1 MRTERLIDKEVEKV
15 LGALTPSNALVC
27 EVCLHTGLRVN
38 DVLSLRTQQLAP
50 RFWVTESK
58 TKKRKQ
64 IGLPGP
70 LLAAIQRQ
78 AGKEWAFPGRKPENH
93 RTRQA
98 VWKDVKRAAKAYR
111 LPQNVGTHSFRKTY
125 AGDLMDEYGDIEK
138 VQKMMNH
145 SSPVC
150 TLIYLM
156 GLESLSRKKRSGLDH
171 AAPRY
176 KRRIR

>member
-15 LGALTPSNALVC
+15 LSALMPSNALVC
-27 EVCLHTGLRVN
+27 EVCLHTGLRVS
-38 DVLSLRTQQLAP
+38 DVLNLRTEQLAP

-58 TKKRKQ
+58 TGKRKQ
-64 IGLPGP
+64 IGLPRP
-70 LLAAIQRQ
+70 LLEAIQQ
-78 AGKEWAFPGRKPENH
+78 HAGREWAFPGRDPRKH

-98 VWKDVKRAAKAYR
+98 VWKDVKRAAVAYR
-111 LPQNVGTHSFRKTY
+111 MPQNVGVHSFRKTY
-125 AGDLMDEYGDIEK
+125 AADLMEQFGDLGK

-145 SSPVC
+145 SSPIC

-156 GLESLSRKKRSGLDH
+156 GMKNLLERQQAGRTY

-176 KRRIR
+176 GRRL

>member
-1 MRTERLIDKEVEKV
+1 MRTERLIDKEVERV
-15 LGALTPSNALVC
+15 LHALMPSNRLVC

-38 DVLSLRTQQLAP
+38 DALSLRTQQLAP

-58 TKKRKQ
+58 TGKRKQ
-64 IGLPGP
+64 IGLPAP
-70 LLAAIQRQ
+70 LLAAIRQQ
-78 AGKEWAFPGRKPENH
+78 AGEVWAFPGRYPEKH

-125 AGDLMDEYGDIEK
+125 ACDLMDEYGDIEK
-138 VQKMMNH
+138 VRKMMNH
-145 SSPVC
+145 NSPVV
-150 TLIYLM
+150 TLIYIM
-156 GLESLSRKKRSGLDH
+156 GLESLRRKQRSGLDH

-176 KRRIR
+176 RRRI